1 MGGLA
6 SLYAALRLPDVF
18 GGALSMSPSLFVGR
32 GAIFDWVK
40 QHGAP
45 RGARIYLDAG
55 AHEAGGRML
64 ASAERMAQLLGK
76 TGAELQFRPDPHGHH
91 REASWR
97 RRFLPA
103 VRYLLG

>member
-1 MGGLA
+1 
-6 SLYAALRLPDVF
+6 
-18 GGALSMSPSLFVGR
+18 
-32 GAIFDWVK
+32 
-40 QHGAP
+40 
-45 RGARIYLDAG
+45 
-55 AHEAGGRML
+55 
-64 ASAERMAQLLGK
+64 MAQLLGK